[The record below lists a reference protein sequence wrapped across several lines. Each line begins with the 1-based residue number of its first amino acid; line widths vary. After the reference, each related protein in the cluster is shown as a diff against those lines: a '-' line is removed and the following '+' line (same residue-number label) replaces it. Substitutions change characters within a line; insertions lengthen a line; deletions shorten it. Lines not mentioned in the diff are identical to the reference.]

1 LGDGSD
7 GKGDSSS
14 GGIAATLPCIIIMAV
29 QVEVA
34 AKKRKFNNSSEVAV
48 MARQHH

>member
-1 LGDGSD
+1 MERLKKLKQSAGGF

-29 QVEVA
+29 QSGSGYKKGNNQLEV
-34 AKKRKFNNSSEVAV
+34 
-48 MARQHH
+48 